1 MLYMVTFTI
10 NIPSMLAYIPA
21 LWILWV
27 ITWMIIQLPTGT
39 CTTFTPHLHDYSMLY
54 PINWTSCIQGN
65 HRKTD
70 SCQDARWR
78 GSSWWCCWVEP
89 PLHGVLNS
97 SPATPATRGGCTQWA
112 HQVVGNQDTK
122 KTLVPM
128 NSPFEKCGVLLVIAT
143 SQQTQSVECN
153 GPSHSPCFGSYHDA
167 LPFFLQW
174 IIFFSV
180 YTLCFPSY
188 SHFTAQTATQM
199 LHGWV

>member
-122 KTLVPM
+122 KLWYPWIAPLKNAVCCWSLPHLSKLNRLSVTDQVTLH
-128 NSPFEKCGVLLVIAT
+128 VLVLIMM
-143 SQQTQSVECN
+143 
-153 GPSHSPCFGSYHDA
+153 HYH
-167 LPFFLQW
+167 F
-174 IIFFSV
+174 FFSE
-180 YTLCFPSY
+180 
-188 SHFTAQTATQM
+188 
-199 LHGWV
+199 